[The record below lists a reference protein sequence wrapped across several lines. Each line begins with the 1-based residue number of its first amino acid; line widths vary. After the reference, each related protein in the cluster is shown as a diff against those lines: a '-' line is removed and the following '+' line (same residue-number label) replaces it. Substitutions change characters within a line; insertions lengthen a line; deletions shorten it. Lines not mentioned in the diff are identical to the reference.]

1 MTSTIS
7 VMSRRQPFSAFG
19 ATSLEH
25 EASVF
30 ARHASAE
37 AMRLCAS
44 SVVWLKGALGHRN
57 EFSLKTK
64 TLRLAAACVYVK
76 ERWAWIRRINK
87 GICTDPEDPHIRG

>member
-1 MTSTIS
+1 
-7 VMSRRQPFSAFG
+7 MSRRQSFSSLG

-25 EASVF
+25 EASVL

-44 SVVWLKGALGHRN
+44 SVVRLKGALRHRN

-64 TLRLAAACVYVK
+64 RVRLAAPCVYVK
-76 ERWAWIRRINK
+76 EVD
-87 GICTDPEDPHIRG
+87 TDWTDLKTD

>member
-1 MTSTIS
+1 
-7 VMSRRQPFSAFG
+7 MSRRQPFSAFG

-25 EASVF
+25 ETSVL

-44 SVVWLKGALGHRN
+44 SVVRLKGALGHRN

-64 TLRLAAACVYVK
+64 TLRLAARCVYVK
-76 ERWAWIRRINK
+76 ESTRINTALK
-87 GICTDPEDPHIRG
+87 PISADQKNLCIIRGWIFR